1 MARKGYLR
9 VAGVIENMSDF
20 TCEHGTTY
28 ALFGS
33 GGGTR
38 LAHGLG
44 VPMIGSIPLHPDLAA
59 AGDAGTPVAAGHSE
73 LTGIFAELARVV
85 AEEVAPLLETSSCS
99 ARLVER
105 VKAAVAAG
113 DGPPA

>member
-1 MARKGYLR
+1 MASQKVASLAADLARRGYLR

-33 GGGTR
+33 GGGSR

-44 VPMIGSIPLHPDLAA
+44 VPLLVPVI
-59 AGDAGTPVAAGHSE
+59 AG
-73 LTGIFAELARVV
+73 
-85 AEEVAPLLETSSCS
+85 
-99 ARLVER
+99 
-105 VKAAVAAG
+105 
-113 DGPPA
+113 PA